1 MSGVAVAAGYLD
13 NLKREEA
20 ESRPTYM
27 QALKS
32 GLKKHIDAYKG
43 KTWENTLQKFISL
56 QNQQKITA
64 KFYTKTGFFSSGK
77 NDVRR
82 QQKKLV

>member
-13 NLKREEA
+13 NLKKGRSRE
-20 ESRPTYM
+20 
-27 QALKS
+27 QAYLYV
-32 GLKKHIDAYKG
+32 GLKKWPEKTYWCLQRENMG
-43 KTWENTLQKFISL
+43 KYSSKIHFFAESAENHSQILH
-56 QNQQKITA
+56 
-64 KFYTKTGFFSSGK
+64 KTGFFSSGK